1 MGHMKGPSIL
11 KRSCPNRIKKISSY
25 PKLVEEFQSLT
36 NRILQF
42 AHQGPLRPHFQQE
55 VSRMILD
62 FSGADEVE
70 LWLKDHGKYFRSVVK
85 RQSPPLFLFN
95 IRSSA
100 QNENGEISPLPDDD
114 PDLIWLCNNLIR
126 SQVDRS
132 PMLTNNGS
140 FLIAD
145 SKKPI
150 SLRLK
155 SSPKANL
162 RKLIIGGLHSSL
174 FLIPLW
180 VSQQNIGLLQLKSNL
195 RNFFK
200 KERTGL
206 YESLAR
212 SLEIAAA
219 HRDAQI
225 DLRERVKELSCLYGI
240 AHLVSQPG
248 ITLEGILNGIARLLP
263 SAWLYPDITRARI
276 ILDGHSYSPP
286 PFVEGK
292 WKQTADIVIHQKT
305 RGRVE
310 IFYIEEKPELD
321 EGPFMREERSLLD
334 TIAKEVAIIVMRKE
348 AEHKKTELEEQLRHA
363 ERLAAIGQLSASIAH
378 ELNEPLGNILG
389 FAQLAKKSPGLP
401 RQAELDIEKIL
412 TASLNARETVKK
424 LLIFARK
431 LPPKMTKVNVNPL
444 VKEAI
449 HFFESRCFQEGIEL
463 SYSLDPD
470 LPEILADPVQFNQV
484 MVNLIINALQ
494 AMKGGGRL
502 TVQTCGSK
510 EFVTVIIEDTGVGM
524 TEEVMENIFTPF
536 FTTKDV
542 GQGTGL
548 GLPVVHG
555 IVTSHGGSIKVD
567 SKPNQGSRFEIQWP
581 IAESSEVQAGP

>member
-1 MGHMKGPSIL
+1 MKG
-11 KRSCPNRIKKISSY
+11 SSY
-25 PKLVEEFQSLT
+25 RQLVEEFQTLT

-42 AHQGPLRPHFQQE
+42 ANQGPLRPHFQKE
-55 VSRMILD
+55 VSQMILD
-62 FSGADEVE
+62 VTDADEVE
-70 LWLKDHGKYFRSVVK
+70 LWLRDHGKYFRSMVK
-85 RQSPPLFLFN
+85 RQSPSPSLFT

-100 QNENGEISPLPDDD
+100 QNENGGVSPEMDDD
-114 PDLIWLCNNLIR
+114 PDLIWLCNTLLRN
-126 SQVDRS
+126 QVERS
-132 PMLTNNGS
+132 PMLTDNGS

-145 SKKPI
+145 SKKPF

-155 SSPKANL
+155 SS
-162 RKLIIGGLHSSL
+162 RKIRVRKFTFGGHHSSL
-174 FLIPLW
+174 FLIPLR
-180 VSQQNIGLLQLKSNL
+180 VNQQNIGLLQLKSHL

-200 KERTGL
+200 KENIGL
-206 YESLAR
+206 YEGLAR

-263 SAWLYPDITRARI
+263 SAWLYPDITCARI
-276 ILDGHSYSPP
+276 ILDGHSYSPL
-286 PFVEGK
+286 PFLEGK
-292 WKQTADIVIHQKT
+292 WKQTAEIVIDQKT

-310 IFYIEEKPELD
+310 IFYTEEKPELD
-321 EGPFMREERSLLD
+321 EGPFMREERNLLD

-348 AEHKKTELEEQLRHA
+348 AELKKTELEEQLRHA
-363 ERLAAIGQLSASIAH
+363 ERLATIGQLSASIAH

-389 FAQLAKKSPGLP
+389 FAQLVKKSPGLP

-412 TASLNARETVKK
+412 SASLNARETVKK

-431 LPPKMTKVNVNPL
+431 LPPKKTKVNVNQL
-444 VKEAI
+444 VKEALL
-449 HFFESRCFQEGIEL
+449 FFESRCSQEEIEL
-463 SYSLDPD
+463 SYSLSPD

-484 MVNLIINALQ
+484 MVNLIVNALQ

-502 TVQTCGSK
+502 TVKTCGSK
-510 EFVTVIIEDTGVGM
+510 ESVTVIVEDTGVGM
-524 TEEVMENIFTPF
+524 SEEVMENIFTPF

-555 IVTSHGGSIKVD
+555 IVTSHGGSIKVE
-567 SKPNQGSRFEIQWP
+567 SKPNHGTRFEIQLP
-581 IAESSEVQAGP
+581 ITDSSGVQGGP